1 MLLFP
6 NISDRA
12 LDEKTIKM
20 IEVIQTRGV
29 GELEYFELIDGSDN
43 LKISASSASLGE
55 PHKLKDIAAKLVSEQ
70 GRELTLTSDE
80 ATVDRGSNIASF
92 NQNVIVTTAE
102 DIKLYTDQLYVSA
115 FDRSVES
122 PGKIIIKG
130 ASWDLT
136 AASMQTHRDE
146 QKGKEFVLFTGN
158 VKLIYFS
165 LKEN

>member
-1 MLLFP
+1 LNP
-6 NISDRA
+6 R
-12 LDEKTIKM
+12 
-20 IEVIQTRGV
+20 
-29 GELEYFELIDGSDN
+29 
-43 LKISASSASLGE
+43 
-55 PHKLKDIAAKLVSEQ
+55 
-70 GRELTLTSDE
+70 
-80 ATVDRGSNIASF
+80 
-92 NQNVIVTTAE
+92 
-102 DIKLYTDQLYVSA
+102 
-115 FDRSVES
+115 S